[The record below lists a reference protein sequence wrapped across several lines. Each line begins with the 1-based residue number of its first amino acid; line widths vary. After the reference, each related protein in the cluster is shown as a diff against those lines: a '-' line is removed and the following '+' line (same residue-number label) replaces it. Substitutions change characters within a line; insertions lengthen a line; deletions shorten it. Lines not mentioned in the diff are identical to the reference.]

1 MISKK
6 DLMYRIDDLCDE
18 INVLS
23 NRVFALEKKEL
34 KKMLKKDLKKLEK
47 KTPAKRGPGRPR
59 KNEDSKN
66 VSKKK

>member
-18 INVLS
+18 INSLCL
-23 NRVFALEKKEL
+23 RVTALERKE
-34 KKMLKKDLKKLEK
+34 LKKDLKKLTK

-59 KNEDSKN
+59 KDSK
-66 VSKKK
+66 